1 MKISSYDSQGKFKEV
16 ANYALLVPDYIMSF
30 DKNKSVFPLYRQY
43 LNEYPRDEVFRLM
56 MAETLFGVDYGNFL
70 KSPFSQLK
78 RIEMRTGETSL
89 STPEYEDYE
98 YELNKLVGILNYYG
112 HKSRRQI
119 VNDSFRGKKKNIDC
133 LSTNTWI
140 LSLANF
146 AQMKANRRE
155 HRSEPYEFVFRME
168 FQSVINR
175 YYLAL
180 RIMLYTMHSTEVE
193 EQIRVLKPF
202 VSRNLFRIEPRDVAY
217 DSDDFLLRIVDY
229 FSLNNNCRRQDS
241 YCILQLLRGDYQ
253 PVNGANDTPK
263 LLCLK
268 ISGTKYDATPVIY
281 NIRRNDGGFY
291 EVELSD
297 KELAYLRDPNP
308 FDKGVAKLM
317 QLINEIKVEYER
329 NKGEIWDNYIFARK
343 LCSDSVHPEKIQ
355 SWSYLYFDELS
366 RLNKISTQES
376 WKAQTCYYCLIYNSV
391 NTQSPQEI
399 MIDGKK
405 GVAEKI
411 LYEALFEFFPLIRKN
426 NSESQEGFYEKL
438 YIMNKI
444 ITNADLDDIK
454 LMTKIESWNQ
464 IEWNKK
470 NAEAIDD
477 LINFLNPILNSSYVN
492 ETVISIDILKRMI
505 KNILKGENF
514 LKQITQKRPAQLI
527 KKIESKNGCTYNCN
541 IALLFNILGV
551 FYRYHIPFLKGS
563 PYLLRQSA
571 TNAFNELVLPY
582 GITGDKNNNKFL
594 TRYDQHG
601 SFSLISTK
609 MEEAIVSEIRN
620 RKYYKS

>member
-1 MKISSYDSQGKFKEV
+1 MKISSYDSQGKLKEV

-78 RIEMRTGETSL
+78 RIEMRTGETPL

-112 HKSRRQI
+112 HKSRRQT

-180 RIMLYTMHSTEVE
+180 RIMLYTMPSTEVE

-253 PVNGANDTPK
+253 PVNGANDNPK

-281 NIRRNDGGFY
+281 NLKRYDGGY
-291 EVELSD
+291 CEVELSD
-297 KELAYLRDPNP
+297 KELSYINVPNP
-308 FDKGVAKLM
+308 VDKGVVKLM
-317 QLINEIKVEYER
+317 QLIKEIKDEYEI
-329 NKGEIWDNYIFARK
+329 NKGTTWDSYIKARQ
-343 LCSDSVHPEKIQ
+343 LHSALAHPEKVQ
-355 SWSYLYFDELS
+355 SWSYLFFDELS
-366 RLNKISTQES
+366 RLNEISIEES
-376 WKAQTCYYCLIYNSV
+376 MKAQTCYHYLIYNSV
-391 NTQSPQEI
+391 DTLSPKEI
-399 MIDGKK
+399 VVDGKL
-405 GVAEKI
+405 
-411 LYEALFEFFPLIRKN
+411 LYKFFELIRRN

-444 ITNADLDDIK
+444 KANADFDDIK

-464 IEWNKK
+464 IEWYKK
-470 NAEAIDD
+470 KVEAIDD
-477 LINFLNPILNSSYVN
+477 LIHFLEPILNSSYVN
-492 ETVISIDILKRMI
+492 ETVISIDNLIKMI
-505 KNILKGENF
+505 RNILKNKDF
-514 LKQITQKRPAQLI
+514 IKIVTKNRPAQLI
-527 KKIESKNGCTYNCN
+527 KKIKLNKGCIYNCN
-541 IALLFNILGV
+541 LALLFNVLGA
-551 FYRYHIPFLKGS
+551 FYRHPARVLKDS
-563 PYLLRQSA
+563 PYLLLQNA
-571 TNAFNELVLPY
+571 TNAFNDLVLPY
-582 GITGDKNNNKFL
+582 GIKDDKNNNKYL
-594 TRYDQHG
+594 TRYDREWSVG
-601 SFSLISTK
+601 FSVITSEMDLT
-609 MEEAIVSEIRN
+609 IVSEM
-620 RKYYKS
+620 RKREYYK

>member
-399 MIDGKK
+399 MIDGKM
-405 GVAEKI
+405 
-411 LYEALFEFFPLIRKN
+411 LFEFFPLIRKN

>member
-1 MKISSYDSQGKFKEV
+1 MKISFYDSQGKFKEV

-253 PVNGANDTPK
+253 PVNGANDNPK

-268 ISGTKYDATPVIY
+268 ISETKYDVTPVIY

-399 MIDGKK
+399 MIDGKM
-405 GVAEKI
+405 
-411 LYEALFEFFPLIRKN
+411 LFEFFPLIRKN

>member
-1 MKISSYDSQGKFKEV
+1 MKISSYDSQGKLKEV
-16 ANYALLVPDYIMSF
+16 ANYALLVPDHIMSF

-112 HKSRRQI
+112 HKSKRQI

-180 RIMLYTMHSTEVE
+180 RIMLYTMRSTEVE

-281 NIRRNDGGFY
+281 NIRRYDGGFY

-308 FDKGVAKLM
+308 FDKGVVKLM
-317 QLINEIKVEYER
+317 QLIKGIKDEYEK
-329 NKGEIWDNYIFARK
+329 NKGTTWDSYIKARQ
-343 LCSDSVHPEKIQ
+343 LHSALAHPEKIQ
-355 SWSYLYFDELS
+355 SWSYLFFDELS
-366 RLNKISTQES
+366 RLNEISIEES
-376 WKAQTCYYCLIYNSV
+376 RKAQTCYYYLIYNSV
-391 NTQSPQEI
+391 NTLSPQEI
-399 MIDGKK
+399 VVDGKL
-405 GVAEKI
+405 
-411 LYEALFEFFPLIRKN
+411 LYYFFELIRRN

-444 ITNADLDDIK
+444 IANADLDDMK
-454 LMTKIESWNQ
+454 LMAKIKNWNQ
-464 IEWNKK
+464 IEWYKK
-470 NAEAIDD
+470 NVEAIDD
-477 LINFLNPILNSSYVN
+477 LIHFLKPILNSPYVN
-492 ETVISIDILKRMI
+492 ETVISIDNLIKMI
-505 KNILKGENF
+505 RNILKKEGF
-514 LKQITQKRPAQLI
+514 IKIVTQNRPAQLI
-527 KKIESKNGCTYNCN
+527 KKIELNKGCTYKCN

-551 FYRYHIPFLKGS
+551 FYRYPIPFLKGS

-571 TNAFNELVLPY
+571 TNAFNELVFPY

-594 TRYDQHG
+594 TRYDQDG
-601 SFSLISTK
+601 NFSLISNEMVETVVRE
-609 MEEAIVSEIRN
+609 M
-620 RKYYKS
+620 RKREYYKG

>member
-1 MKISSYDSQGKFKEV
+1 MKISSYDLQGKLKEV

-180 RIMLYTMHSTEVE
+180 RMMLYTMHSTEVE

-253 PVNGANDTPK
+253 PVNGANDNPK

-268 ISGTKYDATPVIY
+268 ISETKYDETPVIY
-281 NIRRNDGGFY
+281 NLKRYNGGCHK
-291 EVELSD
+291 VELSD
-297 KELAYLRDPNP
+297 KELSYLIDPNP
-308 FDKGVAKLM
+308 VDKDVLKLM
-317 QLINEIKVEYER
+317 QLVKEIKDEYEK
-329 NKGEIWDNYIFARK
+329 NKGTTWDSYIKARQ
-343 LCSDSVHPEKIQ
+343 LHSALPHPEKIQ
-355 SWSYLYFDELS
+355 SWSYLFFDELS
-366 RLNKISTQES
+366 RLNKISIQES
-376 WKAQTCYYCLIYNSV
+376 WKAQTCYYYLIYNSV

-399 MIDGKK
+399 VIDGK
-405 GVAEKI
+405 I
-411 LYEALFEFFPLIRKN
+411 LFQFFCLIRKN

-444 ITNADLDDIK
+444 KANADFDDIK
-454 LMTKIESWNQ
+454 LMTKIKSWNQ
-464 IEWNKK
+464 IEWYKK
-470 NAEAIDD
+470 NVEAIDD
-477 LINFLNPILNSSYVN
+477 LIHFLKPILNSSYVN
-492 ETVISIDILKRMI
+492 ETVISIDNLIKMI
-505 KNILKGENF
+505 RNILKNKDF
-514 LKQITQKRPAQLI
+514 IKIITKNRPAQLI
-527 KKIESKNGCTYNCN
+527 KKIELNTGCIYNCN
-541 IALLFNILGV
+541 IALLLNVLGA
-551 FYRYHIPFLKGS
+551 FYRHPARVLKDS
-563 PYLLRQSA
+563 PYLLLQNA
-571 TNAFNELVLPY
+571 TNAFNDLVLPY
-582 GITGDKNNNKFL
+582 GIKDDKNNNKYL
-594 TRYDQHG
+594 TRYDREWSVG
-601 SFSLISTK
+601 FSVITSEMDLT
-609 MEEAIVSEIRN
+609 IVSEM
-620 RKYYKS
+620 RKRGYYK

>member
-1 MKISSYDSQGKFKEV
+1 MKISSYDSQGKPKEV

-253 PVNGANDTPK
+253 PVNGANDNPK

-268 ISGTKYDATPVIY
+268 ISETKYDETPVIY
-281 NIRRNDGGFY
+281 NLKRYDGGCRK
-291 EVELSD
+291 VELSD
-297 KELAYLRDPNP
+297 KELSYLIDPNP
-308 FDKGVAKLM
+308 VDKDVLKLM
-317 QLINEIKVEYER
+317 QLVKEIKDEYEK
-329 NKGEIWDNYIFARK
+329 NKGTTWDSYIKARQ
-343 LCSDSVHPEKIQ
+343 LHSALPHPEKIQ
-355 SWSYLYFDELS
+355 SWSYLFFDELS
-366 RLNKISTQES
+366 RLNKISIQES
-376 WKAQTCYYCLIYNSV
+376 WKAQTCYYYLIYNSV

-399 MIDGKK
+399 VIDGK
-405 GVAEKI
+405 I
-411 LYEALFEFFPLIRKN
+411 LFQFFCLIRKN

-444 ITNADLDDIK
+444 KANADFDDIK
-454 LMTKIESWNQ
+454 LMTKIKSWNQ
-464 IEWNKK
+464 IEWYKK
-470 NAEAIDD
+470 NVEAIDD
-477 LINFLNPILNSSYVN
+477 LIHFLKPILNSSYVN
-492 ETVISIDILKRMI
+492 ETVISIDNLIKMI
-505 KNILKGENF
+505 RNILKNKDF
-514 LKQITQKRPAQLI
+514 IKIITKNRPAQLI
-527 KKIESKNGCTYNCN
+527 KKIELNTGCIYNCN
-541 IALLFNILGV
+541 IALLLNVLGA
-551 FYRYHIPFLKGS
+551 FYRHPARVLKDS
-563 PYLLRQSA
+563 PYLLLQNA
-571 TNAFNELVLPY
+571 TNAFNDLVLPY
-582 GITGDKNNNKFL
+582 GIKDDKNNNKYL
-594 TRYDQHG
+594 TRYDREWSVG
-601 SFSLISTK
+601 FSVITSEMDLT
-609 MEEAIVSEIRN
+609 IVSEM
-620 RKYYKS
+620 RKRGYYK

>member
-1 MKISSYDSQGKFKEV
+1 MKILSYDSQGKLKEV

-98 YELNKLVGILNYYG
+98 YELNKLVRILNYYG

-180 RIMLYTMHSTEVE
+180 RIMLYTMPSTEVE

-202 VSRNLFRIEPRDVAY
+202 VSRNLFRIEPIDVAY

-253 PVNGANDTPK
+253 PVNGANDNPK

-281 NIRRNDGGFY
+281 NLRRYDGGY
-291 EVELSD
+291 CEVELSD
-297 KELAYLRDPNP
+297 KELSYINVPNP
-308 FDKGVAKLM
+308 VDKGVVKLM
-317 QLINEIKVEYER
+317 QLIKGIKDEYE
-329 NKGEIWDNYIFARK
+329 
-343 LCSDSVHPEKIQ
+343 
-355 SWSYLYFDELS
+355 
-366 RLNKISTQES
+366 
-376 WKAQTCYYCLIYNSV
+376 
-391 NTQSPQEI
+391 
-399 MIDGKK
+399 KK
-405 GVAEKI
+405 
-411 LYEALFEFFPLIRKN
+411 
-426 NSESQEGFYEKL
+426 
-438 YIMNKI
+438 
-444 ITNADLDDIK
+444 
-454 LMTKIESWNQ
+454 
-464 IEWNKK
+464 
-470 NAEAIDD
+470 
-477 LINFLNPILNSSYVN
+477 
-492 ETVISIDILKRMI
+492 
-505 KNILKGENF
+505 
-514 LKQITQKRPAQLI
+514 
-527 KKIESKNGCTYNCN
+527 
-541 IALLFNILGV
+541 
-551 FYRYHIPFLKGS
+551 
-563 PYLLRQSA
+563 
-571 TNAFNELVLPY
+571 
-582 GITGDKNNNKFL
+582 
-594 TRYDQHG
+594 
-601 SFSLISTK
+601 
-609 MEEAIVSEIRN
+609 
-620 RKYYKS
+620 

>member
-399 MIDGKK
+399 MIDGKM
-405 GVAEKI
+405 
-411 LYEALFEFFPLIRKN
+411 LFEFFPLIRKN

-551 FYRYHIPFLKGS
+551 FYRYHIPFLKGF

>member
-1 MKISSYDSQGKFKEV
+1 MKISSYDSQGKLKEV
-16 ANYALLVPDYIMSF
+16 ANYVLLVPDYIMSF

-253 PVNGANDTPK
+253 PVNGANDNPK

-268 ISGTKYDATPVIY
+268 ISETKYDETPTIY
-281 NIRRNDGGFY
+281 NLKRDDGGFY

-308 FDKGVAKLM
+308 VDKGVAKLM

-399 MIDGKK
+399 MIDGKM
-405 GVAEKI
+405 
-411 LYEALFEFFPLIRKN
+411 LFEFFPLIRKN

>member
-1 MKISSYDSQGKFKEV
+1 MKISSYDSQGKLKEV
-16 ANYALLVPDYIMSF
+16 ANYVLLVPDYIMSF

-281 NIRRNDGGFY
+281 NIRRYDGGFY

-308 FDKGVAKLM
+308 VDKGVAKLM

-366 RLNKISTQES
+366 RLNKISTQGS

-399 MIDGKK
+399 MIDGKM
-405 GVAEKI
+405 
-411 LYEALFEFFPLIRKN
+411 LFEFFPLISKN

-464 IEWNKK
+464 IEWYKK

>member
-1 MKISSYDSQGKFKEV
+1 MKISSYDSQGKLKEV
-16 ANYALLVPDYIMSF
+16 ANYVLLVPDYIMSF

-217 DSDDFLLRIVDY
+217 DSDDSLLRIVDY

-253 PVNGANDTPK
+253 PVNGANDNPK

-268 ISGTKYDATPVIY
+268 ISETKYDETPTIY
-281 NIRRNDGGFY
+281 NLKRDDGGFY

-308 FDKGVAKLM
+308 VDKGVAKLM

-366 RLNKISTQES
+366 RLNKISTQGS

-399 MIDGKK
+399 MIDGKM
-405 GVAEKI
+405 
-411 LYEALFEFFPLIRKN
+411 LFEFFPLIRKN